1 MRVREN
7 IHGQI
12 FDMGKTY
19 PQVIR
24 ENVLDLY
31 NAGLSQREIRA
42 EAQVSLGFVNK
53 IIKEYDQYNF
63 SMPRKA
69 FSGRQKYVVSE
80 DVMGSLENEKL
91 NNPSISTHELQA
103 RLLLDGVCLPHEV
116 PSKTSVNR
124 FLKEDLRMSQK
135 RITQVPSESITG
147 ANIDRQ
153 NEFLDEVRRIDPCT
167 LHFFAEA
174 SVIHTTG
181 NRRFSKSYIG
191 EPAIEFQRYASS
203 ASFTVNL
210 LHSVMGV
217 DHYSILDGP
226 SNGTEMLLF
235 FDDVLSL
242 ENPDGSTVLEREDTV
257 VIDNCGFHH
266 GRFAEGMLRDV

>member
-1 MRVREN
+1 
-7 IHGQI
+7 
-12 FDMGKTY
+12 MGY
-19 PQVIR
+19 
-24 ENVLDLY
+24 
-31 NAGLSQREIRA
+31 
-42 EAQVSLGFVNK
+42 
-53 IIKEYDQYNF
+53 
-63 SMPRKA
+63 
-69 FSGRQKYVVSE
+69 
-80 DVMGSLENEKL
+80 LENEKL

-135 RITQVPSESITG
+135 RIKQVPSESITG

-181 NRRFSKSYIG
+181 NRRFGKSYIG
-191 EPAIEFQRYASS
+191 EPAIEFQRYASN
-203 ASFTVNL
+203 ANFTVNL

-226 SNGTEMLLF
+226 SNGTKMLLF
-235 FDDVLSL
+235 FDDILSL
-242 ENPDGSTVLEREDTV
+242 ENPDGSTVLERGDTV

-266 GRFAEGMLRDV
+266 GRFAEGMLRDMFEEFGVHLLYQPPYCPHFNTCELFSPDEKFPLSPLQVCSGRDANCYCGGYHQDYTTKFSCLLLALWLSCVTIS